1 MDCLAKALIETGR
14 SENLVRQQLG
24 ALLNLPDRPR
34 RTLLATLETLLLTQ
48 FNIAEAARSL
58 GVSRQSIYY
67 RLEQLQGMLG
77 DLDTFERRTGILIAI
92 KLLEYLEQT
101 ENRF

>member
-1 MDCLAKALIETGR
+1 M
-14 SENLVRQQLG
+14 
-24 ALLNLPDRPR
+24 LNQTLP
-34 RTLLATLETLLLTQ
+34 TKSHT
-48 FNIAEAARSL
+48 
-58 GVSRQSIYY
+58 QSIYY

-101 ENRF
+101 EDRF